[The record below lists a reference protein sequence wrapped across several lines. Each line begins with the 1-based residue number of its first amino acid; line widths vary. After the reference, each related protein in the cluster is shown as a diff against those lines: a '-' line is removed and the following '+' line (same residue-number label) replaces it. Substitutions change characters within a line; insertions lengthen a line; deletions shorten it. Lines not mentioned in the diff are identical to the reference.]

1 MTLIRLYN
9 SEQEGTGLAAGIDFG
24 KSAHSE

>member
-9 SEQEGTGLAAGIDFG
+9 SEQEGTGLAAGVDSG
-24 KSAHSE
+24 KNAHSE